1 MENLSSEPIIKCTV
15 AANGEV
21 GSCTSYELSAGGTT
35 EDNPIKYFVDGST
48 YPTIKSVI
56 QCTFN
61 DKCKLIDA
69 VKSTSSA
76 SDHFYYIHGEDD
88 GIIDCTGGSTP
99 KCVAV
104 AVGDADGY
112 YIDGYDDKSI
122 ITCNS
127 GCSSEKFVGIAANG
141 DSRTGEVFIQCTGS
155 SACTYISSIPDNNA
169 FKGGSG
175 NSSFET
181 KESNA
186 ISIVGYRLLSKENSK
201 ALLKINSGIIIKVEP
216 TKIKKGK
223 KWNFIVIIN
232 EIYFIKKI

>member
-141 DSRTGEVFIQCTGS
+141 DSRTGEVLFNVLEVVPVPIFHL
-155 SACTYISSIPDNNA
+155 YLIIM
-169 FKGGSG
+169 
-175 NSSFET
+175 
-181 KESNA
+181 
-186 ISIVGYRLLSKENSK
+186 
-201 ALLKINSGIIIKVEP
+201 LLKVVVE
-216 TKIKKGK
+216 
-223 KWNFIVIIN
+223 IVVLKQKNLMQSVLLDID
-232 EIYFIKKI
+232 YLVKKIRKHY